1 MACGVVAMLA
11 DALGSR
17 CSVRMGRLTRIAGA
31 GWHPFNLAV
40 FAHDTAT
47 ARETIDGVVI
57 LAQRGEVFWVCLA
70 AVSPFLDVVYL
81 AMISPTQATAPG
93 TGRLLTA
100 GHDALLLRGNALG
113 AVEFDGAFDAVDNHD
128 EAFFCELAL
137 DELFTR
143 DLGAVG

>member
-1 MACGVVAMLA
+1 MLP
-11 DALGSR
+11 DALGAR
-17 CSVRMGRLTRIAGA
+17 RAMRVGRFTRIAG
-31 GWHPFNLAV
+31 PSRYQFNLAV
-40 FAHDTAT
+40 FAHNAAT

-57 LAQRGEVFWVCLA
+57 LAQRGEVFGVCLA

-81 AMISPTQATAPG
+81 AIISPTQATAPG
-93 TGRLLTA
+93 TGGLLTA

-113 AVEFDGAFDAVDNHD
+113 AVEFHGAFDAVDEHD